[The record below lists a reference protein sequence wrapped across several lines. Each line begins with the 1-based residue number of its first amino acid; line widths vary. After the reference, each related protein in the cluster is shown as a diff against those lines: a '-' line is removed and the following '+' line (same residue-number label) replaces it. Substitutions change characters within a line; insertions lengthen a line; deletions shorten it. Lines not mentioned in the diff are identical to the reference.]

1 VSRTFPD
8 ERGALRTSAESSG
21 VSAESFRMGTG
32 RSRTSAGLF
41 RARAVLID
49 LDGTLLDT
57 VADLAAAVDAML
69 VELGRAPVGEPA
81 VRTYV
86 GKGARVLVR
95 RALAGSLD
103 APFDDAAVDAAM
115 PSFEHHYE
123 RENGSSAG
131 LYPNVVEGLQ
141 ALRRKGLRLACVT
154 NKPQDFADALLE
166 RTGLAPFFSVTVGA
180 GPGVARKPDPAPLL
194 QACEQLGVEPVH
206 AVAIGDS
213 LNDVQAAHAAGMPVI
228 VVPYG
233 YNEGRAASTLDADA
247 HVADLLQAAARIEV
261 L

>member
-1 VSRTFPD
+1 MTDSSRRSGATLP
-8 ERGALRTSAESSG
+8 RGAPAR
-21 VSAESFRMGTG
+21 
-32 RSRTSAGLF
+32 F

-57 VADLAAAVDAML
+57 VADLALAVDAML
-69 VELGRAPVGEPA
+69 VELGRAPIGEPA

-103 APFDDAAVDAAM
+103 GTADEALVDEAM
-115 PSFEHHYE
+115 PAFERHYA
-123 RENGSSAG
+123 RENGTSAV
-131 LYPNVVEGLQ
+131 LYPRVFEGLDAMQ
-141 ALRRKGLRLACVT
+141 AKGLSLACVT
-154 NKPQDFADALLE
+154 NKPQAFTDALLE
-166 RTGLAPFFSVTVGA
+166 RTGLARFFAVTLGGDVLA
-180 GPGVARKPDPAPLL
+180 TRKPDPAPLL
-194 QACEQLGVEPVH
+194 HACARLGVPPAN

-213 LNDVQAAHAAGMPVI
+213 MNDAQAARAAGMPVI

-233 YNEGRAASTLDADA
+233 YNEGRPASTLDADA
-247 HVADLLQAAARIEV
+247 HVDDLLQAADRIEV